1 MAIREGAVKNFGFVI
16 AFGLL
21 SGGSCDPYGSYFQF
35 LFLFAIEEPLE
46 GNYESFSLK
55 IVCWDVVS
63 DGWQNDPC
71 MQDSSVSNE
80 ITWISM
86 GKWDNP
92 LL

>member
-1 MAIREGAVKNFGFVI
+1 MGAVKIFGFVI
-16 AFGLL
+16 SFGFP
-21 SGGSCDPYGSYFQF
+21 SGGSCYPCGSYFQF
-35 LFLFAIEEPLE
+35 LFLFSIEEPLE

-86 GKWDNP
+86 GK
-92 LL
+92 